1 MDFQEVVRRRRMVRD
16 YQARPVPEELR
27 ERILA
32 NALRAPSAGHSQGW
46 GFLVLERAGDR
57 ERFWAAVTPPGDEGP
72 WSAGLQRAPLIVVAL
87 SHKQAY
93 LDRYAEP
100 DKGVTDRRESFWPVP
115 YWDVDTGFAALL
127 MLLTAV
133 DAGLAGCFVGIRAER
148 IAPFRAAF
156 GVPEPYRPV
165 GVVTIGYGAPDVPSP
180 SLRRGRR
187 PAEDVVHHGR
197 W

>member
-16 YQARPVPEELR
+16 YQERPVPEELR
-27 ERILA
+27 ERIIA

-46 GFLVLERAGDR
+46 GFLVLDGPEDR
-57 ERFWAAVTPPGDEGP
+57 DRFWDAVTPPGEESP
-72 WSAGLQRAPLIVVAL
+72 WSEGLRRAPLIVVAL

-115 YWDVDTGFAALL
+115 YWDVDTGFASLL

-133 DAGLAGCFVGIRAER
+133 DVGLAACFVGIRPER
-148 IAPFRAAF
+148 IDAFRSAF
-156 GVPEPYRPV
+156 DVPEPYRPI
-165 GVVTIGYGAPDVPSP
+165 GFVTVGYGAPDVPSP
-180 SLRRGRR
+180 SLKRGRR
-187 PAEDVVHHGR
+187 PVGAVVHRGR